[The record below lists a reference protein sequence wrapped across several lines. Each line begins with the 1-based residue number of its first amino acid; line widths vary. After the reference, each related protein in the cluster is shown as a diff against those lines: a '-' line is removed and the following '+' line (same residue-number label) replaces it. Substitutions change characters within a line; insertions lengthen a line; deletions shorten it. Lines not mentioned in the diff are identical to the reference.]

1 MYAEKQIMTRV
12 PGKNKVEH
20 SEPFFTYQV
29 SNLKL
34 TIALELSEVVRGG
47 TAEDGVRR
55 EEKKVL

>member
-20 SEPFFTYQV
+20 SELFFTYQV

-34 TIALELSEVVRGG
+34 TILSPR
-47 TAEDGVRR
+47 T
-55 EEKKVL
+55 